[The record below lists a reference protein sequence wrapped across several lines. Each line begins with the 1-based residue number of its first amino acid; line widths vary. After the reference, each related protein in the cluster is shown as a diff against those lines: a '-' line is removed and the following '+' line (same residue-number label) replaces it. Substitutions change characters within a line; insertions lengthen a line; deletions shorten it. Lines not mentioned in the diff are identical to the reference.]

1 MITERVNLDSNESE
15 NSQTR
20 GKMKRKRDVP
30 PQWSSMQSL

>member
-1 MITERVNLDSNESE
+1 MITERVHFDSNESE

-30 PQWSSMQSL
+30 PQWSIMQSL